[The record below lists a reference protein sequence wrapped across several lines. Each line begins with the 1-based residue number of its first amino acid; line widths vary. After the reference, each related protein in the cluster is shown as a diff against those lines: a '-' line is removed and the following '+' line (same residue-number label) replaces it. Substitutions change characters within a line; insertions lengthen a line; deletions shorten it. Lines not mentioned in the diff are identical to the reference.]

1 MRATYQLNT
10 EKLDYNYRVLVERDH
25 ENQSTI
31 NQQKRK
37 ISRQRDMLLGLK
49 QRYADSE
56 KKYLEENMKLTDEYK
71 RVTEQFKDLQSKFRH
86 FEQVDTKKHAEVFSM
101 KEHEVAQVVRQL
113 LQADKVGGK
122 WEIAYLLSV
131 VIGRKADVSNTS
143 FSFRPEVLSV

>member
-101 KEHEVAQVVRQL
+101 KEQEVAQVVRQL
-113 LQADKVGGK
+113 LQADKVEDRQSLNAWGGS
-122 WEIAYLLSV
+122 SV
-131 VIGRKADVSNTS
+131 TECMPCQSS
-143 FSFRPEVLSV
+143 